1 LVAGEEFHQQPTT
14 SYQQLPFPRMPLT
27 ALLILLA
34 SAVLHSI
41 WNLLVKRSFDKQVFL
56 WLAVV
61 VSAVMLLPTLIWF
74 GQSISTTGWLILI
87 GSAVLEV
94 IYYLLLGAAY
104 QGGDLSLVYPVTRGS
119 VPLFVTILAVLFLGE
134 SITLIGVIGIALTI
148 AGIYV
153 LHLRSLHKRDI
164 LMPLRAFAGRNFHI
178 SLLTAI
184 STALY
189 TVVDKVGVTYVNP
202 TAYITWLFLLCG
214 VMLAPFMLIRR
225 KPQVI
230 TELKANP
237 GTILIV
243 GVLFA
248 ASYWL
253 VLLASTLS
261 KVSYLSSVRG
271 ISIVFG
277 AIIGAVMLRE
287 GLGRI
292 KLLGAAV
299 IFAGMICIGL
309 AG

>member
-1 LVAGEEFHQQPTT
+1 
-14 SYQQLPFPRMPLT
+14 MPLP

-41 WNLLVKRSFDKQVFL
+41 WNLLVKRSIEKQVFL

-61 VSAVMLLPTLIWF
+61 VSALMLLPSLIWF
-74 GQSISTTGWLILI
+74 GQPISTTGWLILI

-119 VPLFVTILAVLFLGE
+119 VPLFVTVLAVIFLGE
-134 SITLIGVIGIALTI
+134 TVTPLGLLGITLTI
-148 AGIYV
+148 VGIYV
-153 LHLRSLHKRDI
+153 LHLQSLHRQDFWR
-164 LMPLRAFAGRNFHI
+164 PLRAFAGRNFLI
-178 SLLTAI
+178 SLLTAL

-189 TVVDKVGVTYVNP
+189 TVVDKVGVGYANP
-202 TAYITWLFLLCG
+202 TAYITWLFVLCG
-214 VMLAPFMLIRR
+214 AMLTPFMLIRR
-225 KPQVI
+225 KPQVVA
-230 TELKANP
+230 EAKANP

-243 GVLFA
+243 GILFA

-277 AIIGAVMLRE
+277 ALIGAVVLRE
-287 GLGRI
+287 GMGRI
-292 KLLGAAV
+292 KLLGAAI